1 MKIKW
6 YGHSCFLLTDSNG
19 STVLTDPCDPS
30 YGYEIPP
37 MHADIVTIS
46 HEHNDHNN
54 ISILR
59 GNTEIIRTRANT
71 MSRAFISR
79 VLKLYMIAAAVRF
92 AAKTPCLFTTL
103 MICAY
108 FIAAISA

>member
-54 ISILR
+54 ISIL
-59 GNTEIIRTRANT
+59 
-71 MSRAFISR
+71 
-79 VLKLYMIAAAVRF
+79 IAAAVRF
-92 AAKTPCLFTTL
+92 AAKTPCLFTTW